1 MAVTVLAVG
10 VLAAAASAV
19 PVARLIRWGGAVSSS
34 AVVAGAR
41 VEAMRASG
49 CTTLSDSAATVAGG
63 YRLSWTVS
71 RSGPLRE
78 VTVTVVF
85 PTGTGSRSE
94 TYEALLACQ
103 Q

>member
-10 VLAAAASAV
+10 VLGAAASAV

-34 AVVAGAR
+34 AALAGSQ
-41 VEAMRASG
+41 VEAMRAAG
-49 CTTLSDSAATVAGG
+49 CAALADGAATAAGG

-78 VTVTVVF
+78 VTVMVVF

-103 Q
+103 P

>member
-19 PVARLIRWGGAVSSS
+19 PVARLIRWGGAAS
-34 AVVAGAR
+34 AAAAVAGAK
-41 VEAMRASG
+41 VEEMRATG
-49 CTTLSDSAATVAGG
+49 CTALADGAATLAGG

-78 VTVTVVF
+78 VTVTVAF